1 MDFNTKWCVF
11 VCTIGLRLGLNGY
24 ATKLERHDDAGV
36 NTRWLMLNQDAKRV
50 LSQDGQN
57 FVVVC
62 MINLWQTT
70 TIKFPERS
78 KTSAR
83 FKWSF
88 SDNSMGSVT
97 VRLIFWDRLFPM
109 VDRLTLLEPFQI
121 LNFIAGQGDVLL
133 VIDSSKS
140 CCLVAGFR
148 QVLPL
153 YEITFVVLSFYL
165 FYPEIP
171 RQNRFFPARLRTS
184 WCQYFKNDCSTLL
197 SWCDK
202 KGDCY
207 KPLNIFDK

>member
-1 MDFNTKWCVF
+1 MGFNTKWCDVA
-11 VCTIGLRLGLNGY
+11 CTIGLRLGLIGY
-24 ATKLERHDDAGV
+24 ATKLESSDDAGV
-36 NTRWLMLNQDAKRV
+36 NTRWLKLNHGAKRA

-88 SDNSMGSVT
+88 SDNSMGLVLL
-97 VRLIFWDRLFPM
+97 RMIYWNRPFAM
-109 VDRLTLLEPFQI
+109 VGRLTLLASSQI
-121 LNFIAGQGDVLL
+121 RIFIAGQGDVLL